1 MDDEDGTC
9 LLDVLCDPQ
18 ALNDF
23 LHGTNEL
30 ETDGILINSSD
41 AETTLFTA
49 PASPV
54 SILADDPPV
63 ENHQPTNCVDLS
75 FLEEA
80 LLASPPQDSSEDGAC
95 MEKACEEQEDKQEKE
110 ACDILQQSLQE
121 ADITEQ
127 TLAEE
132 AGLAAGAIGS
142 QPADIVP
149 LYVTSDGQHADLGT
163 LLQPP
168 SHALPKALT
177 VHPMVSGLGGVQLT
191 GLQNVP
197 KDTQAAVEPPQPSLM
212 AVGPG
217 CPSLIGKPTP
227 PQLMSLLPGTVF
239 PAPTSEQPLALNP
252 AHGSSVLIQKT
263 VPNVSGSSLFSST
276 PISHAIRANMG
287 SSLLIPRAP
296 LPIQPKLPVSIQPR
310 LVQISPKPISTTVS
324 PNQQHR
330 HPAGVTF
337 VSGNPHQNFLLS
349 AAHNNVVKQQS
360 SQGLAKPVSLQLLNQ
375 TSSIVI
381 QPQGIFPTPNQFIL
395 PGHLA
400 TTSSPSISQAPSA
413 RSFLPNQSSS
423 TQPLPVVRHST
434 SGPLVDTTQLLATP
448 SGQLNFGQVFTTP
461 NGQFAVRQGA
471 ILSGPFQFQ
480 TSAPTIFQMPTQLTS
495 SFSTQ
500 SSGPQN
506 GNTVQ
511 PTQTLLPGTTSLGNQ
526 ITVLNSSG
534 VLGPALSIQP
544 GPGASIPDLAS
555 VSIMNGQP
563 VVHGVQS
570 TTFPAQNQPSASL
583 LPSEGSTGFQPL
595 ATGCPAKS
603 SQPDCDGN
611 DLLEQQQ
618 SQTDSPAALQTS
630 NQIQHPAALPN
641 VQLLSPALLQ
651 GQAPDAPFRL
661 HKQLKYEGKLLPEP
675 TDHDLLIEVNSGADC
690 MQNIAQKHLQQLS
703 TPPSA
708 HLIGPAE
715 PLRSPLCN
723 QTIITPQAAS
733 HPVRLSS
740 PLESHQQAITASIPV
755 NGHDGPL
762 CSLLNGQPMNNLPSD
777 NGRNGSLSAPLS
789 THTVS
794 TQTIATSQGFTVNNI
809 KASLTTMENPRMSLP
824 LGLSSSLPIQRSVN
838 KPATHL
844 VAERLINPAGA
855 DSTLKPP
862 QQQTE
867 QQISTVS
874 AKMERSLDT
883 QLQRQRFQHQINK
896 DHTTVMNP
904 DCSTPF
910 HSVEDAI
917 VHLLP
922 YHTFVGRLPTKD
934 DFSVVDEQF
943 ETVSSQLLKRTQE
956 MLNKYRQLML
966 QEIQQV
972 KQSAE
977 MVMLERLFLHDER
990 VELREVQKV
999 RRLTSDGPVASNY
1012 KPVSYVSPANQPTIP
1027 PDTDLPLCVTPNLA
1041 PIDPPCSSP
1050 PLRLMFDCTKSLRT
1064 YPSRKR
1070 GGLKLTIKQEAGYS
1084 KVVRNS
1090 VCEPW
1095 AVSSP
1100 ASTARSE
1107 LEPINMDN
1115 VNGNSKKEQTWDS
1128 LDFREAIQRLP
1139 APLEHQQSIFSKA
1152 TGCGENTT
1160 AMNGAHFS
1168 FLENKSKQ
1176 SAENGEGIVTK
1187 SLQSGTT
1194 VNHQEEGLC
1203 PSFRQNFGEVDERCL
1218 ETGMPAPYA
1227 KRPRSEPSPG
1237 QEERRCKS
1245 PQADSVLSEHLQSA
1259 IDSILL
1265 LQKLQGQSVSE
1276 TPSLGLFEPPSLQN
1290 VPECGLGTGEPSALE
1305 EAVKSILED
1314 KM

>member
-1 MDDEDGTC
+1 SLGELGKIKQFSDFSSLIPIKLHSAEW
-9 LLDVLCDPQ
+9 LLIP
-18 ALNDF
+18 
-23 LHGTNEL
+23 
-30 ETDGILINSSD
+30 I
-41 AETTLFTA
+41 TLLFQ
-49 PASPV
+49 SPV

-80 LLASPPQDSSEDGAC
+80 LLASPPQDSSEDG
-95 MEKACEEQEDKQEKE
+95 EKE

-595 ATGCPAKS
+595 
-603 SQPDCDGN
+603 
-611 DLLEQQQ
+611 
-618 SQTDSPAALQTS
+618 
-630 NQIQHPAALPN
+630 
-641 VQLLSPALLQ
+641 
-651 GQAPDAPFRL
+651 
-661 HKQLKYEGKLLPEP
+661 
-675 TDHDLLIEVNSGADC
+675 
-690 MQNIAQKHLQQLS
+690 
-703 TPPSA
+703 
-708 HLIGPAE
+708 
-715 PLRSPLCN
+715 
-723 QTIITPQAAS
+723 
-733 HPVRLSS
+733 
-740 PLESHQQAITASIPV
+740 
-755 NGHDGPL
+755 
-762 CSLLNGQPMNNLPSD
+762 
-777 NGRNGSLSAPLS
+777 
-789 THTVS
+789 
-794 TQTIATSQGFTVNNI
+794 
-809 KASLTTMENPRMSLP
+809 
-824 LGLSSSLPIQRSVN
+824 
-838 KPATHL
+838 
-844 VAERLINPAGA
+844 
-855 DSTLKPP
+855 
-862 QQQTE
+862 
-867 QQISTVS
+867 
-874 AKMERSLDT
+874 
-883 QLQRQRFQHQINK
+883 HQINK

-999 RRLTSDGPVASNY
+999 RRLTSGMSEPGYGPVASNY